1 MMCKTCKTKKD
12 NLLKAVKMVARFIK
26 PSTLS
31 ILQCVRIEAIND
43 TLILTATSNQAVAK
57 TKIDA
62 NTKEASSCAVN
73 SKKLIEVL
81 SRMSSE
87 YIELLFNEDDIIIK
101 GGKAKVKIP
110 CLDMEA
116 WTKLPIVTDP
126 DFEMS
131 FSADYVKQMIDEAAH
146 SLDTSE
152 TNVMMSSFCFEVSD
166 NENIKVVALDGH
178 RVSFRG
184 ETKGA
189 SKRFVL
195 NGQITK
201 ESFQILA
208 GETTMRSEGSLVSF
222 EDNDTRIDLKTTPG
236 NYYEYNQLVRATTKA
251 NDAFRLDADKRELI
265 EALNLASIVNSK
277 VSLLV
282 APDSIEVS
290 SMSHFGEDTVTE
302 VAVVSSRE
310 FEPFRIGFTASFLLD
325 TLKSVADDVVVL
337 QLSSPSS
344 PLVIEGDNFM
354 ELVLPCF
361 VKN

>member
-1 MMCKTCKTKKD
+1 MCKTCKTKKD

-26 PSTLS
+26 PATLS

-43 TLILTATSNQAVAK
+43 ALILTATSNQAVAK
-57 TKIDA
+57 TKIAAD
-62 NTKEASSCAVN
+62 TKETSSCAVN

-87 YIELLFNEDDIIIK
+87 YIELSFNEDDIVIR

-110 CLDMEA
+110 CLNMDA
-116 WTKLPIVTDP
+116 WTTLPIVTDP

-131 FSADYVKQMIDEAAH
+131 FTADRVKQMIAEAAH
-146 SLDTSE
+146 SLDSSG

-166 NENIKVVALDGH
+166 NENIKIVALDGH

-184 ETKGA
+184 ETKGP

-195 NGQITK
+195 DGQIAK
-201 ESFQILA
+201 ESFQILD
-208 GETTMRSEGSLVSF
+208 GEIIMRSEGSLVSF
-222 EDNDTRIDLKTTPG
+222 EDKDTRIDLKTTPG
-236 NYYEYNQLVRATTKA
+236 NYYEYNQLVRATIKE
-251 NDAFRLDADKRELI
+251 NDSFQLDADKRDLI
-265 EALNLASIVNSK
+265 EALSLASIVNSK
-277 VSLLV
+277 VTLLV

-290 SMSHFGEDTVTE
+290 SMSHFGDGTVIE

-310 FEPFRIGFTASFLLD
+310 FEPFRIGFTCSFLLD
-325 TLKSVADDVVVL
+325 TLKSVSDDVVVL
-337 QLSSPSS
+337 QLSSSSS